1 MVFASPVKKNVP
13 ARRLERFCR
22 ALRACEIVGRLPRRG
37 AMLALG
43 AGRGDVI
50 IIYNISSGD
59 RLYNIS
65 GYKFIQGMKICH
77 KVFQSVRP
85 RKSKSTD
92 KKIRWAA
99 VRFFPLF
106 KPAHRSLKL

>member
-1 MVFASPVKKNVP
+1 MPIDSDLQFTLRLATWGCFKKIFEETRQLLEQVIGICIACKKNVP

-50 IIYNISSGD
+50 IIYNI
-59 RLYNIS
+59 
-65 GYKFIQGMKICH
+65 
-77 KVFQSVRP
+77 
-85 RKSKSTD
+85 
-92 KKIRWAA
+92 
-99 VRFFPLF
+99 
-106 KPAHRSLKL
+106 